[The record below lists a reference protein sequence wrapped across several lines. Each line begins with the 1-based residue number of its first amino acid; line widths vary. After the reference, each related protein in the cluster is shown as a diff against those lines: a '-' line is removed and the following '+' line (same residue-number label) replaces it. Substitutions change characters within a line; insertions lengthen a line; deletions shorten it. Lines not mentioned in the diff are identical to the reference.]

1 VSGAELP
8 PQRPRAV
15 RPFVLIASIASIT
28 FVVFAVLARVP
39 TYRVAPLFLIPI
51 VWAFVLLRRRL
62 HLHAGHFLLVA
73 LALVL
78 HDLGAFGFYQRS
90 FAGVS
95 FDVYVHFYFALAAAF
110 VVHRFLARSL
120 PLRGWA
126 LRAATVLCI
135 MGFGGVHEVM
145 EYGTYL
151 ALPREQAMLKDSSY
165 RYDTSRD
172 LTSNFAGV
180 VLALVAIAIV
190 SPARKPTEPWALQET
205 ARTDGA

>member
-1 VSGAELP
+1 MN
-8 PQRPRAV
+8 R
-15 RPFVLIASIASIT
+15 FVLIASLSSAIFIA
-28 FVVFAVLARVP
+28 FAVLARVP
-39 TYRVAPLFLIPI
+39 TYRVSPVFLIPV
-51 VWAFVLLRRRL
+51 VWGFVVLRRRL
-62 HLHAGHFLLVA
+62 HLHAAHFLLVA

-78 HDLGAFGFYQRS
+78 HDLGAFGFYRR
-90 FAGVS
+90 APLGVS
-95 FDVYVHFYFALAAAF
+95 FDVYVHFYFAFAAAF
-110 VVHRFLARSL
+110 VVHRFLVRAL

-126 LRAATVLCI
+126 LRAATLLCI

-151 ALPREQAMLKDSSY
+151 ALPREQAMLKDDSY

-180 VLALVAIAIV
+180 ALALVAIEIATR
-190 SPARKPTEPWALQET
+190 AGKPTAEPWALQER